1 MAWGEIFSPNAIL
14 SYVAAYEK
22 GKYMTKILYVFLAI
36 FIFGLLIFIHEGG
49 HFFFARLFKVSVK
62 EFAIGMGP
70 KLFTKISKKS
80 GIAYSLRL
88 LPIGG
93 FVSMEGEDEESDDPN
108 AFNKK
113 PVWQRIII
121 VAAGALVN
129 IIVGILVMS
138 ILVFGSDYLLSTQV
152 GEVTEGSVSYEA
164 GLQVDDTIVAVDG
177 KRVHI
182 GDELS
187 YQIMRRGIDPIDITV
202 VRDGKKIVLE
212 DVQYPV
218 EKLEGAN
225 FAMMDFK
232 VYGIM
237 PENYTLPLLFKHAF
251 YRSTYTVTM
260 IWESLV
266 DLVSGR
272 YGMEAI
278 SGPVGVTEA
287 LTDAIDTDIKTGS
300 NSFIYLAV
308 VISMNLGVMN
318 LLPLPALDGGRLV
331 FLIIEAIRRK
341 PVKPEVEGYIHFAGI
356 VLLMLLML
364 FISVKD
370 VVGLFG

>member
-1 MAWGEIFSPNAIL
+1 
-14 SYVAAYEK
+14 
-22 GKYMTKILYVFLAI
+22 MTKILYVLLAI
-36 FIFGLLIFIHEGG
+36 LIFGFLIFIHEGG
-49 HFFFARLFKVSVK
+49 HFFFASLFKVTVR

-70 KLFTKISKKS
+70 KIFTKKSEKS

-121 VAAGALVN
+121 VVAGALTN

-138 ILVFGSDYLLSTQV
+138 ILVFNADYLLSTQI
-152 GEVTEGSVSYEA
+152 GEVTEGSVSHEA
-164 GLQVDDTIVAVDG
+164 GLQVNDIIVEVDG
-177 KRVHI
+177 VNVHI

-187 YQIMRRGIDPIDITV
+187 YQIMRRGLKPVDLTV
-202 VRDGKKIVLE
+202 MRNGEKVIIK
-212 DVQYPV
+212 DVQYSI
-218 EKLEGAN
+218 EHIEGAD

-232 VYGIM
+232 VYGIF
-237 PENYTLPLLFKHAF
+237 PEDYNLPVLLKHSF

-266 DLVSGR
+266 DLVTGR
-272 YGMEAI
+272 YGMEAV

-287 LTDAIDTDIKTGS
+287 LTDAIDTDVKTGS

-318 LLPLPALDGGRLV
+318 LLPLPALDGGRLI
-331 FLIIEAIRRK
+331 FLIIEGIRRK
-341 PVKPEVEGYIHFAGI
+341 PVKPEVEGYVHFAGI
-356 VLLMLLML
+356 VVLML
-364 FISVKD
+364 FMVFICVKD
-370 VVGLFG
+370 VIGLFG

>member
-1 MAWGEIFSPNAIL
+1 
-14 SYVAAYEK
+14 
-22 GKYMTKILYVFLAI
+22 MTKILYVLIAI
-36 FIFGLLIFIHEGG
+36 LIFGFLIFIHEGG
-49 HFFFARLFKVSVK
+49 HFLFARLFKVSVK

-70 KLFTKISKKS
+70 KILSKKSQKS

-88 LPIGG
+88 FPIGG

-121 VAAGALVN
+121 VVAGALTN

-138 ILVFGSDYLLSTQV
+138 ILVFSADYLLSTQI
-152 GEVTEGSVSYEA
+152 GEVTEDSVSYEA
-164 GLQVDDTIVAVDG
+164 GLQVDDIIVAVDG
-177 KRVHI
+177 VKVHI

-187 YQIMRRGIDPIDITV
+187 YQIMRRGINPIDLTV
-202 VRDGKKIVLE
+202 LRNGEKIVLE
-212 DVQYPV
+212 DVQYSV
-218 EKLEGAN
+218 EHIEGAD

-232 VYGIM
+232 VYGIF
-237 PENYTLPLLFKHAF
+237 PEDYNLPTLVKHAF

-260 IWESLV
+260 IWESLI

-272 YGMEAI
+272 YSMEAV

-287 LTDAIDTDIKTGS
+287 LTDALDTDVKTGS

-331 FLIIEAIRRK
+331 FLIIEGIRRK
-341 PVKPEVEGYIHFAGI
+341 PLKPEVEGYVHFAGI
-356 VLLMLLML
+356 VVLML
-364 FISVKD
+364 FMVFICVKD
-370 VVGLFG
+370 VIRLFA

>member
-1 MAWGEIFSPNAIL
+1 
-14 SYVAAYEK
+14 
-22 GKYMTKILYVFLAI
+22 MTKILYVLLAI
-36 FIFGLLIFIHEGG
+36 LIFGFLIFIHEGG
-49 HFFFARLFKVSVK
+49 HFFFARLFKVTVR

-70 KLFTKISKKS
+70 KIFTKKSEKS

-121 VAAGALVN
+121 VVAGALTN

-138 ILVFGSDYLLSTQV
+138 ILVFNADYLLSTQI
-152 GEVTEGSVSYEA
+152 GEVTEGSVSHEA
-164 GLQVDDTIVAVDG
+164 GLQVNDIIVEVDG
-177 KRVHI
+177 VNVHI

-187 YQIMRRGIDPIDITV
+187 YQIMRRGIKPVDLTV
-202 VRDGKKIVLE
+202 MRNGEKVVIE
-212 DVQYPV
+212 DVQYSI
-218 EKLEGAN
+218 EHIEGAD

-232 VYGIM
+232 VYGIF
-237 PENYTLPLLFKHAF
+237 PEDYNLPVLLKHSF

-266 DLVSGR
+266 DLVTGR
-272 YGMEAI
+272 YGMEAV

-287 LTDAIDTDIKTGS
+287 LTDAIDTDVKTGS

-318 LLPLPALDGGRLV
+318 LLPLPALDGGRLI
-331 FLIIEAIRRK
+331 FLIIEGIRRK
-341 PVKPEVEGYIHFAGI
+341 PVKPEVEGYVHFAGI
-356 VLLMLLML
+356 VVLML
-364 FISVKD
+364 FMVFICVKD
-370 VVGLFG
+370 VIGLFG

>member
-1 MAWGEIFSPNAIL
+1 
-14 SYVAAYEK
+14 
-22 GKYMTKILYVFLAI
+22 MTKILYVLLAI
-36 FIFGLLIFIHEGG
+36 LIFGFLIFIHEGG
-49 HFFFARLFKVSVK
+49 HFFFARLFKVTVR

-70 KLFTKISKKS
+70 KIFTKKSEKS

-121 VAAGALVN
+121 VVAGALTN

-138 ILVFGSDYLLSTQV
+138 ILVFNADYLLSTQI
-152 GEVTEGSVSYEA
+152 GEVTEGSVSHEA
-164 GLQVDDTIVAVDG
+164 GLQVNDIIVEVDG
-177 KRVHI
+177 VNVHI

-187 YQIMRRGIDPIDITV
+187 YQIRRRGIKPVDLTV
-202 VRDGKKIVLE
+202 MRNGEKVVIE
-212 DVQYPV
+212 DVQYSI
-218 EKLEGAN
+218 EHIEGAD

-232 VYGIM
+232 VYGIF
-237 PENYTLPLLFKHAF
+237 PEDYNLPVLLKHSF

-266 DLVSGR
+266 DLVTGR
-272 YGMEAI
+272 YGMEAV

-287 LTDAIDTDIKTGS
+287 LTDAIDTDVKTGS

-318 LLPLPALDGGRLV
+318 LLPLPALDGGRLI
-331 FLIIEAIRRK
+331 FLIIEGIRRK
-341 PVKPEVEGYIHFAGI
+341 PVKPEVEGYVHFAGI
-356 VLLMLLML
+356 VVLML
-364 FISVKD
+364 FMVFICVKD
-370 VVGLFG
+370 VIGLFG